1 MLLFF
6 SSIPITILM
15 NSIRIAM
22 IGVMVEHWG
31 IGMAEG
37 FLHDFQGWAVFMV
50 SFALMVLLMIGL
62 SAVGKDRK
70 PWREL
75 FGLEFPE
82 PLPKD
87 VPRVERKLSTPLI
100 VSVAALADRRRLL
113 AWRMPDREEVI
124 PPRPD
129 FVGFP
134 MVINGWLGERSPI
147 EQQVIDVLQF
157 DDYVKANY
165 RGPAKRPVN
174 LYVAWYDTQRS
185 GKSVHSPSTCLP
197 GGGWKVEEFG
207 QITVPDVEAAG
218 GPLRVNRALMA
229 QGGARQLVYY
239 WFQQRGRVMTNEYLV
254 KWYLFWDGLTRNR
267 SDGSLVRLIVPLAE
281 GETVESAERDLQ
293 LFLEAVQPTLEG
305 YLPQ

>member
-1 MLLFF
+1 
-6 SSIPITILM
+6 M

-22 IGVMVEHWG
+22 IGWMVEHWG

-62 SAVGKDRK
+62 SAVGKDRR

-87 VPRVERKLSTPLI
+87 VPRVDRKLSTPLL
-100 VSVAALADRRRLL
+100 VSVAALALAALL
-113 AWRMPDREEVI
+113 AWRLPEREEVV

-129 FVGFP
+129 FAAFP
-134 MVINGWLGERSPI
+134 MVINGWLGSRSPI

-157 DDYVKANY
+157 DDYLKANF

-207 QITVPDVEAAG
+207 QLTVPGVEAAG
-218 GPLRVNRALMA
+218 APLRVNRAVMA
-229 QGGARQLVYY
+229 LGGARQIVYY

-254 KWYLFWDGLTRNR
+254 KWYLFWDGLTRRR
-267 SDGSLVRLIVPLAE
+267 SDGSLVRVIVPLDE
-281 GETVESAERDLQ
+281 GETVESAERDLR
-293 LFLEAVQPTLEG
+293 LFLEAVQPTLED
-305 YLPQ
+305 YLPR